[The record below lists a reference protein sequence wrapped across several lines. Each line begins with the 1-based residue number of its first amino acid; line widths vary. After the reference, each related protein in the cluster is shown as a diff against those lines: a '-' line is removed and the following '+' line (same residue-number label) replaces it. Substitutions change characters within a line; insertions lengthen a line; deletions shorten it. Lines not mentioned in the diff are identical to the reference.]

1 MRAGIVHAGDEETN
15 AVGALSVVLRV
26 DLGFGADHVDEG
38 ADGHVAGVGEAV
50 AEALLLHKVGED
62 AGVRGEAGDGD
73 ADVLV
78 DGEEFLLVRG
88 EFFCVALGGGGGGGH
103 EVLDVISVS

>member
-1 MRAGIVHAGDEETN
+1 MRAAALVDARHQESD
-15 AVGALSVVLRV
+15 AVGPLAQMLGVL
-26 DLGFGADHVDEG
+26 LGLLAEEVDEV
-38 ADGHVAGVGEAV
+38 AEGHVAAVGQAV
-50 AEALLLHKVGED
+50 AEALLLHEVGED

-88 EFFCVALGGGGGGGH
+88 
-103 EVLDVISVS
+103 